1 MPTPLPTRLARSRQ
15 GLAAAVL
22 VLMSACQ
29 AATPTAPA
37 QAPAPAADAASL
49 RAQLLAEIGEAR
61 CQRDSDCRSLA
72 IGHKGCGGPEG
83 FVAWST
89 AQGSASRI
97 ASLAARYGQARRQE
111 VERSGLVSDCRALA
125 DPGAR
130 CGSEQRCVLQPTGA
144 GTSAQ

>member
-1 MPTPLPTRLARSRQ
+1 MHTPPPTRLVWSRH
-15 GLAAAVL
+15 GLAATVL

-29 AATPTAPA
+29 AATPI
-37 QAPAPAADAASL
+37 APAADAASV
-49 RAQLLAEIGEAR
+49 RAQLQAEIGEAR

-83 FVAWST
+83 FIAWST
-89 AQGSASRI
+89 AEGSASRI
-97 ASLAARYGQARRQE
+97 ASLAARYNQARRQE
-111 VERSGLVSDCRALA
+111 VERSGMVSDCRALA

-144 GTSAQ
+144 GASAQ